1 MSCAAVDAAAAAVI
15 VLAVAVGTSLDTVLT
30 PPPKIGADAS
40 RVGVVGA
47 AVSYGESTA
56 EGFFIDTIASPFDVF
71 TVFRLLSMPNKKAPR
86 GCLVPVTSSGHT
98 LSLCAI
104 AFIYM

>member
-1 MSCAAVDAAAAAVI
+1 MD
-15 VLAVAVGTSLDTVLT
+15 D
-30 PPPKIGADAS
+30 
-40 RVGVVGA
+40 GVVE
-47 AVSYGESTA
+47 VFVYGESTPA
-56 EGFFIDTIASPFDVF
+56 GFFIDTIASPFDVF
-71 TVFRLLSMPNKKAPR
+71 TVFVLLFTANKKAPL